1 MKYQCTVCGQII
13 DRDDVCPI
21 CGSDS
26 SKIISLGEDT
36 QESVTFRC
44 LSCGRVF
51 EDKDVCPYCGG
62 EELYDLTHDNL
73 FNRNKNKPKSSDDIV
88 DVSSS
93 TEDSSSDDFDL
104 LGEFTKAAKGQ
115 NDEEEVFEDKEI
127 KLEKEEPEVV
137 DDSTVIKE
145 DPFLNAVIDVEE
157 KKEEPVEEEVIEEEV
172 KVEEPVHEETKHE
185 EEFIEPALEEE
196 IEVDDEFKKDLLSK
210 KEEVNETSLDLKVRR
225 IDLTKDL
232 IIKLFL
238 ELEEEENEEK
248 EKFLKEELG
257 ILSKLS
263 SEFDLKSV
271 ESILKEK
278 NELNE
283 EIFENEKDPFNGYVL
298 YLESTKKDL
307 K

>member
-1 MKYQCTVCGQII
+1 MRYQCTVCGQII
-13 DRDDVCPI
+13 DRGDVCPI

-26 SKIISLGEDT
+26 SKIISIEEGA

-73 FNRNKNKPKSSDDIV
+73 FNRNKNKPKTDDVV
-88 DVSSS
+88 DVSSNDS
-93 TEDSSSDDFDL
+93 DSSSDDFDL
-104 LGEFTKAAKGQ
+104 LGEFTKSAKGQ
-115 NDEEEVFEDKEI
+115 SDDEEVFEEKEI
-127 KLEKEEPEVV
+127 KLEKEEPEIV
-137 DDSTVIKE
+137 DDSTVIKD
-145 DPFLNAVIDVEE
+145 DPFLNSQIEVEE
-157 KKEEPVEEEVIEEEV
+157 VKEEPVEEVAPETIP
-172 KVEEPVHEETKHE
+172 EEPVHEEVKE
-185 EEFIEPALEEE
+185 EAEVIEPALEEE
-196 IEVDDEFKKDLLSK
+196 IEVDDEFKKDLLSR

-225 IDLTKDL
+225 VDLTKDL

-238 ELEEEENEEK
+238 ELDREGENEEK

-263 SEFDLKSV
+263 SEFDSKSV
-271 ESILKEK
+271 ESILSEK
-278 NELNE
+278 NELNK

>member
-73 FNRNKNKPKSSDDIV
+73 FNRNKNKNKSLD
-88 DVSSS
+88 SSIITS
-93 TEDSSSDDFDL
+93 NDQEESSSDDFDL
-104 LGEFTKAAKGQ
+104 LGEFTKSAKGQ
-115 NDEEEVFEDKEI
+115 NDEEVFEDKEI
-127 KLEKEEPEVV
+127 ILEKEEPEIV
-137 DDSTVIKE
+137 DDSTVIKD
-145 DPFLNAVIDVEE
+145 DPFLNTEINVEE
-157 KKEEPVEEEVIEEEV
+157 IKEED
-172 KVEEPVHEETKHE
+172 VEEPVQVEEVKEETKE
-185 EEFIEPALEEE
+185 ELIEPSLEEE

-210 KEEVNETSLDLKVRR
+210 KEEINETSLDLKVRR

-238 ELEEEENEEK
+238 ELEEDESEEK
-248 EKFLKEELG
+248 EKFLKEELD

-263 SEFDLKSV
+263 TEFDSKTVS
-271 ESILKEK
+271 SILEEK
-278 NELNE
+278 DELNK
-283 EIFENEKDPFNGYVL
+283 EIFDNEKDPFNGYVL

>member
-13 DRDDVCPI
+13 DRGDVCPI

-26 SKIISLGEDT
+26 SKIISIENA

-73 FNRNKNKPKSSDDIV
+73 FNRNKNKPKSNDDLV
-88 DVSSS
+88 DVSNDSQ
-93 TEDSSSDDFDL
+93 DSSNDDFDL

-115 NDEEEVFEDKEI
+115 NEDEEVFEDKEI

-145 DPFLNAVIDVEE
+145 DPFLNTVIDVEE
-157 KKEEPVEEEVIEEEV
+157 KKEEPVEEEIIEEEV
-172 KVEEPVHEETKHE
+172 KVEEPVQETKHE

-225 IDLTKDL
+225 VDLTKDL

-238 ELEEEENEEK
+238 ELEEEHDEEK

-263 SEFDLKSV
+263 SEFDSKSV

>member
-73 FNRNKNKPKSSDDIV
+73 FNRNKNKPKKDDTI
-88 DVSSS
+88 DV
-93 TEDSSSDDFDL
+93 TPTEEDSSSDDDFDL
-104 LGEFTKAAKGQ
+104 LGEFTKSTKGQ
-115 NDEEEVFEDKEI
+115 NDEETFEDKEI
-127 KLEKEEPEVV
+127 VLEKEEPEVV
-137 DDSTVIKE
+137 DDSTVIKD
-145 DPFLNAVIDVEE
+145 DPFLNTVIDVEE
-157 KKEEPVEEEVIEEEV
+157 KKEEPVEEKTEVQEEKEEVIE
-172 KVEEPVHEETKHE
+172 PVIHE
-185 EEFIEPALEEE
+185 EEKDVIEPTLEEE
-196 IEVDDEFKKDLLSK
+196 IEVEDEFKKDLLSK
-210 KEEVNETSLDLKVRR
+210 KEESDETSLDLKVRR
-225 IDLTKDL
+225 VDLTKDL

-238 ELEEEENEEK
+238 ELENEENEEK

-263 SEFDLKSV
+263 SDFDSKSI
-271 ESILKEK
+271 EELLDEK
-278 NELNE
+278 E
-283 EIFENEKDPFNGYVL
+283 EINKEIFDNEKDPFNGYVL
-298 YLESTKKDL
+298 YLESSKKDL

>member
-73 FNRNKNKPKSSDDIV
+73 FNRSKNKKTKSSDDVIEN
-88 DVSSS
+88 SSDYS
-93 TEDSSSDDFDL
+93 NDDSDDFDL
-104 LGEFTKAAKGQ
+104 LGEFTKSNNSKKEV
-115 NDEEEVFEDKEI
+115 EEESFEDKKI
-127 KLEKEEPEVV
+127 ILESETPLQV
-137 DDSTVIKE
+137 DESNVIKE
-145 DPFLNAVIDVEE
+145 DPFLNAKIDVEE
-157 KKEEPVEEEVIEEEV
+157 KEETEEVFEEESKEEIKEESL
-172 KVEEPVHEETKHE
+172 EPT
-185 EEFIEPALEEE
+185 LEEE
-196 IEVDDEFKKDLLSK
+196 IEVAKEFKDDLLNK
-210 KEEVNETSLDLKVRR
+210 NEEIKETSLDLKVKRL
-225 IDLTKDL
+225 DLTKDL

-238 ELEEEENEEK
+238 ELESNDDENLK
-248 EKFLKEELG
+248 RFLKEELE

-263 SEFDLKSV
+263 SEFESKNI
-271 ESILKEK
+271 ESILEEK
-278 NELNE
+278 DKINKT
-283 EIFENEKDPFNGYVL
+283 IFENEKDPFNGYVL
-298 YLESTKKDL
+298 YLENSKKGN

>member
-73 FNRNKNKPKSSDDIV
+73 FNRNKNKPKNDDVV

-104 LGEFTKAAKGQ
+104 LGEFTKA
-115 NDEEEVFEDKEI
+115 
-127 KLEKEEPEVV
+127 
-137 DDSTVIKE
+137 DSMLMTV
-145 DPFLNAVIDVEE
+145 
-157 KKEEPVEEEVIEEEV
+157 
-172 KVEEPVHEETKHE
+172 
-185 EEFIEPALEEE
+185 
-196 IEVDDEFKKDLLSK
+196 
-210 KEEVNETSLDLKVRR
+210 
-225 IDLTKDL
+225 
-232 IIKLFL
+232 
-238 ELEEEENEEK
+238 
-248 EKFLKEELG
+248 
-257 ILSKLS
+257 
-263 SEFDLKSV
+263 
-271 ESILKEK
+271 
-278 NELNE
+278 
-283 EIFENEKDPFNGYVL
+283 
-298 YLESTKKDL
+298 
-307 K
+307 